1 MNNDNKGQTA
11 HTTMV
16 TCKEKDNYDYDYDKQ
31 CHDRSFI
38 IVVYI
43 NI

>member
-1 MNNDNKGQTA
+1 
-11 HTTMV
+11 MV
-16 TCKEKDNYDYDYDKQ
+16 TCKEKDNYDYAYDEQ

-43 NI
+43 IEIINY